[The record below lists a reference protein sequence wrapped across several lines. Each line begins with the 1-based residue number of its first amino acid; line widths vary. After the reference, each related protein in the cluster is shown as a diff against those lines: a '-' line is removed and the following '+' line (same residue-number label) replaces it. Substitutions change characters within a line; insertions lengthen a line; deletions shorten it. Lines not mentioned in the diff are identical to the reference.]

1 MFYGDKVLN
10 SHFTKKTNTLALIF
24 SIFVCLKPQLAI
36 CQGGGG
42 TDKVENEL
50 FSANAQLAMAEK
62 DYKVTAGDVYTLAFY
77 QNGAGNSYTIIVDST
92 YKIKIANLGTINCEN
107 LSFIQL
113 KKNIETLVMRNYPL
127 SVVTFAMLQPSVF
140 NVLIKGEVFS
150 AHETKAWALT
160 RLSDILPN
168 AELTQFS
175 STRNIKI
182 KSANGKTK
190 TCDLFKAKRNANF
203 SENPYLRPG
212 DEIEFSR
219 TNRKVSI
226 SGSVERPGTY
236 ELLKDENLSELI
248 NVYAKGAT
256 KTANL
261 LKIQLLRFEN
271 SANQSETHKKIIYL
285 DKDSVENNFLLADM
299 DSIYIPDQNEIQSFI
314 EVKGVIKNP
323 ANGYSETDAY
333 NARAYNIYRRK
344 LSFFTAE
351 TYASLLRRNRD
362 LFTVFSDLENIY
374 IQRENEQIKL
384 DAAKILDDLNF
395 ENEIFV
401 QKGDEM
407 IVPYKAL
414 FGEDGCDG
422 EE

>member
-1 MFYGDKVLN
+1 M
-10 SHFTKKTNTLALIF
+10 SR
-24 SIFVCLKPQLAI
+24 
-36 CQGGGG
+36 GGGEANNI
-42 TDKVENEL
+42 KNEF

-62 DYKVTAGDVYTLAFY
+62 NYKVTAGDVYTLSFY

-92 YKIKIANLGTINCEN
+92 YKIKIANLGAINCEN

-113 KKNIETLVMRNYPL
+113 KKNIETLVMHNYPL

-140 NVLIKGEVFS
+140 NVLIKGEVLS
-150 AHETKAWALT
+150 AHTTKAWALT
-160 RLSDILPN
+160 RLSDILPA

-175 STRNIKI
+175 STRNVKI

-190 TCDLFKAKRNANF
+190 TCDLFKAKRNADF

-212 DEIEFSR
+212 DEIEFFK
-219 TNRKVSI
+219 TDRKVSI
-226 SGSVERPGTY
+226 SGSVERAGTY

-248 NVYAKGAT
+248 NIYAKGTT

-261 LKIQLLRFEN
+261 FKIQLLRFED
-271 SANQSETHKKIIYL
+271 SSNQSETHKKIIYL
-285 DKDSVENNFLLADM
+285 DKNSIEKNFLLADM

-344 LSFFTAE
+344 LSFFTTE

-362 LFTVFSDLENIY
+362 LFTVFSDLENTY
-374 IQRENEQIKL
+374 IQRGTEQIKL
-384 DAAKILDDLNF
+384 QADKILDDLNF

-401 QKGDEM
+401 QKGDEI

-414 FGEDGCDG
+414 FGEG
-422 EE
+422 E